1 MGWSTRGTYVTLQ
14 PRFER
19 TDPSAVAP
27 FSQSLVT
34 REHAPLASTIS
45 SPFYW
50 RRRHSNGASPQ
61 RGRSVVSGARCAERA
76 SEAGARGR
84 INKISGRL
92 ITAIPFGS
100 AARRC
105 SWENGIF
112 CYQMTVRLRLFLP
125 NSSGFEV
132 SRRCSSA
139 TSEKLNDVERV
150 RNGGINRRAKSSPSR
165 TWLFG

>member
-14 PRFER
+14 PRFGR

-34 REHAPLASTIS
+34 RKHAPLGSTIS
-45 SPFYW
+45 KLFYW
-50 RRRHSNGASPQ
+50 SPRHSSGASPQ

-84 INKISGRL
+84 TNKIAGVL

-112 CYQMTVRLRLFLP
+112 CYQMTVLLRRFLP
-125 NSSGFEV
+125 RALI
-132 SRRCSSA
+132 SRRVA
-139 TSEKLNDVERV
+139 DVILRY
-150 RNGGINRRAKSSPSR
+150 SR
-165 TWLFG
+165 TATVI

>member
-1 MGWSTRGTYVTLQ
+1 MGWSTRGTYATLQ

-34 REHAPLASTIS
+34 REHAPFASTIS
-45 SPFYW
+45 NLFYW
-50 RRRHSNGASPQ
+50 SPRHSNSASPQ

-84 INKISGRL
+84 SNKIAGVL

-112 CYQMTVRLRLFLP
+112 CYQMTVLIEALFTENPLL
-125 NSSGFEV
+125 FEDC
-132 SRRCSSA
+132 RRCSSCCVRE
-139 TSEKLNDVERV
+139 TKLFLR
-150 RNGGINRRAKSSPSR
+150 
-165 TWLFG
+165 